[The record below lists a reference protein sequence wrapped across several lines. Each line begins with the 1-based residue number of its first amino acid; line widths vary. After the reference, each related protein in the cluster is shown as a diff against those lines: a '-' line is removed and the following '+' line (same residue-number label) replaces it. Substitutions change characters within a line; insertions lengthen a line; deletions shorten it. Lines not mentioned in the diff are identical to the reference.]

1 MWPSSMNKPGFSTH
15 TPVDSVQWEYRDR
28 QYEILI
34 KRDDLIHPFVSGNK
48 WRKLKYNLDSAGRQK
63 ARKIVTYGG
72 AFSNH
77 LIATA
82 YACSVAGIPNV
93 GIVRGDELD
102 EHSNYVLRMCHE
114 FGMDLQFVS
123 RAEYDDIKDQDGLSD
138 NGEFHI
144 PEGGANQAGIKGCE
158 EIFDSSWFDHEVTD
172 VVCGVGTSTTFIGL
186 IRSIPSEIHIHGIA
200 ALREAD
206 YLKRHITEHINGQTH
221 WILHTEF
228 ARKGFGQIDE
238 TLTLTMQNFTS
249 QTGILLDPVYTGK
262 GIAAIE
268 QMYDSGQFTDQ
279 NRVLFLHT
287 GGMTGLLSNR
297 WLKS

>member
-1 MWPSSMNKPGFSTH
+1 MWPYSMNKPGFSTH
-15 TPVDSVQWEYRDR
+15 TPIHAVQWEFQDR
-28 QYEILI
+28 QYDILV

-48 WRKLKYNLDSAGRQK
+48 WRKLKYNLNAALHQK
-63 ARKIVTYGG
+63 AHKIVTYGG

-82 YACSVAGIPNV
+82 CACSAAGLPSIGV
-93 GIVRGDELD
+93 VRGDELD
-102 EHSNYVLRMCHE
+102 EHSNYVLRICHE

-123 RAEYDDIKDQDGLSD
+123 RTKYDAIKDRDGLAD

-144 PEGGANQAGIKGCE
+144 PEGGANEQGIKGCE
-158 EIFDSSWFDHEVTD
+158 EIFDSSWLDLQVTD

-186 IRSIPSEIHIHGIA
+186 IRAIPSEIHVHGIA

-206 YLKRHITEHINGQTH
+206 YLKRHITEHIYGQAH
-221 WILHTEF
+221 WTLHTAF
-228 ARKGFGQIDE
+228 ARKGFGKFDE
-238 TLTLTMQNFTS
+238 ELTTIMQNFTS

-262 GIAAIE
+262 GITAIQ

-279 NRVLFLHT
+279 SKVLFLHT
-287 GGMTGLLSNR
+287 GGMTGLLSDR